1 MTKGDRSPALLA
13 KGERSASEPDIAKHL
28 QAGTG
33 GKLAAAALKKLK
45 DWDYDALR
53 RFCDDLVAQANAKDA
68 LREPAIATL
77 TALID
82 TPCHTGAKKRSS
94 VLQILHIALHE
105 IFNALPP
112 IESTVKSTYKRIAW
126 KNRKKLRKP
135 AKGEKTLVI
144 DADGFEP
151 ELEDRDSKLMVDGF
165 RLGWKNFIAYNLVG
179 QRFHGVGL
187 GPDSTGVRIDL
198 YDSSGDYEA
207 SGIDGLEMHI
217 HGNAQDQLGQIMKAG
232 KLVVH
237 GDVGQTFMYG
247 AKGGEVYI
255 RGNAAGRPLIN
266 AVGKP
271 RVVINGTC
279 LDYLAESFM
288 AGNPLAGR
296 RLRDPQRPAVRRLRR
311 LQPAQAPLPGEQPL
325 LAGVRRRDLH
335 PRPRAQDRRRAA
347 QRRPLPPAGRRRL
360 GADQALPRRE
370 REALRHQARRPADP
384 QRQEAQAGRRSSARS
399 AR

>member
-1 MTKGDRSPALLA
+1 M
-13 KGERSASEPDIAKHL
+13 
-28 QAGTG
+28 
-33 GKLAAAALKKLK
+33 
-45 DWDYDALR
+45 
-53 RFCDDLVAQANAKDA
+53 
-68 LREPAIATL
+68 
-77 TALID
+77 
-82 TPCHTGAKKRSS
+82 
-94 VLQILHIALHE
+94 LQILHIALHE

-288 AGNPLAGR
+288 AGNPLQGGGFVILNGLQFDDFGGYSPR
-296 RLRDPQRPAVRRLRR
+296 KRPF
-311 LQPAQAPLPGEQPL
+311 PGSNL
-325 LAGVRRRDLH
+325 FSLAS
-335 PRPRAQDRRRAA
+335 AA
-347 QRRPLPPAGRRRL
+347 
-360 GADQALPRRE
+360 
-370 REALRHQARRPADP
+370 
-384 QRQEAQAGRRSSARS
+384 ARS
-399 AR
+399 TSATPSTRPSASSSTAATSTRWPTPTGR